1 MSASW
6 TRVELGPDAENP
18 EAHWLRTVIG
28 RDGPQW
34 FTIDLPRDL
43 ATDLLIAMAI
53 RYVDAGAAKNIGP
66 ESEVP
71 APEVTELVE
80 QGALIAQ
87 ESFATLYRFI
97 RDGIGESIVTDLL
110 VPEEARQAACALV
123 ALESV
128 TLADLGP
135 ALGPVPT
142 TDYRLLIPDPD
153 PPEPLPDDP
162 EVIVAIID
170 DGIGIANHRFRRA
183 RCETRIE
190 YFLDMN
196 LPGPKASRVAGAG
209 GPRLWTDIA
218 GQAWT
223 KAEIDTLLACHEGRD
238 EEVIYQAMG
247 MIDPAVDRRQPLK
260 FQASHGT
267 HVLDLFTGNDYRLD
281 DEEVQRAVRRRPI
294 IAVQV
299 PSEAVIDRSD
309 SLMAQSIRTALTWI
323 EAKAREIAYRRAGTD
338 GKPRPLPI
346 VVNFSFGMFA
356 GPTDGRSEIER
367 RISGFIDR
375 YRSQPGAPGCE
386 VVLAGGNGFQAR
398 AVSKLKLGPE
408 HRDEPEVIH
417 WRHPPDDR
425 TSSYMQIWLP
435 ESNVSDQQVAV
446 TITPPRCA
454 PAVVEWSELGKGLDL
469 VVGSK
474 TFVRL
479 YHQKVPRPGGM
490 TRERVT
496 IAVLPTGSP
505 GGRMPLAPSGLWRVH
520 IKKTNGERHQPVEL
534 RIQRDDPVSFQRPSG
549 RQSFFDEET
558 TLRFDPISGR
568 LINDETLNN
577 GPVCRERTLSSYATG
592 FDDGD
597 VEPVVVGGYRRSDGD
612 PAIYSSSGPVIS
624 GRAGPTLAARSEEST
639 AHSGVQASGTAS
651 GTAVIMN
658 GTSVAAPQVARRL
671 VDLFADGGC
680 LQDLL
685 DEVAASERTGS
696 NGWHE
701 PYQCRRVARHG
712 VGRLLPPPS
721 PFNRRRIDGCR
732 RGPDAS

>member
-6 TRVELGPDAENP
+6 TRFELRQEAENP
-18 EAHWLRTVIG
+18 EAHWLRTVME

-34 FTIDLPRDL
+34 FTIGLPRDV
-43 ATDLLIAMAI
+43 ATELLVAMAI
-53 RYVDAGAAKNIGP
+53 RYVDAGAARSIGP
-66 ESEVP
+66 DSEIM
-71 APEVTELVE
+71 AAEVTELVE

-87 ESFATLYRFI
+87 ESFATLFRFI
-97 RDGIGESIVTDLL
+97 QGTGEHIVTDLL
-110 VPEEARQAACALV
+110 VPEEAREAAFALV
-123 ALESV
+123 ALDGV

-142 TDYRLLIPDPD
+142 TNYRLRIPDSD
-153 PPEPLPDDP
+153 PPELLPDDP

-196 LPGPKASRVAGAG
+196 LPGPKTSGVAVPGS
-209 GPRLWTDIA
+209 PKPWTDIA

-223 KAEIDTLLACHEGRD
+223 KADIDALLAGHDGRD
-238 EEVIYQAMG
+238 EEVIYRAMG

-260 FQASHGT
+260 FQTSHGT
-267 HVLDLFTGNDYRLD
+267 HVLDLFTGYDYRSD
-281 DEEVQRAVRRRPI
+281 IEEVQRAVRRRPI

-309 SLMAQSIRTALTWI
+309 SQMAQSIRIALAWI
-323 EAKAREIAYRRAGTD
+323 EAKAREIAHRRAGAD

-356 GPTDGRSEIER
+356 GPTDGQSEIEQ

-375 YRSQPGAPGCE
+375 YRSQPDTPGCE

-408 HRDEPEVIH
+408 NRDKPAVIH

-454 PAVVEWSELGKGLDL
+454 PAVAEWSELGKGLDL
-469 VVGSK
+469 VVGSQI
-474 TFVRL
+474 FVRL

-496 IAVLPTGSP
+496 IAIRPTGSP
-505 GGRMPLAPSGLWRVH
+505 GGRMPLAPSGLWKVH
-520 IKKTNGERHQPVEL
+520 IRKTNGERHQPVEL
-534 RIQRDDPVSFQRPSG
+534 RVQRDDPVSFQRPSG
-549 RQSFFDEET
+549 RQSFFDEKT

-597 VEPVVVGGYRRSDGD
+597 IEPVVVGGYRRSDGD

-624 GRAGPTLAARSEEST
+624 GRAGPTLAARSEETT
-639 AHSGVQASGTAS
+639 AHPGVQASGTAS
-651 GTAVIMN
+651 GTAAIMN

-671 VDLFADGGC
+671 ADLFADCGDR
-680 LQDLL
+680 QDLL
-685 DEVAASERTGS
+685 DEVAASERAGPD
-696 NGWHE
+696 GWHE
-701 PYQCRRVARHG
+701 SYECRRLARHG
-712 VGRLLPPPS
+712 VGRLLPPPP
-721 PFNRRRIDGCR
+721 PFNRRRIDSCR
-732 RGPDAS
+732 RGRDAS